1 MGKLQLGETE
11 SVHLRKITLDKKG
24 QNLKNWDF
32 FVECGKLKVFSIV
45 MRESVFFRIFFQF
58 IK

>member
-1 MGKLQLGETE
+1 MFICEKL
-11 SVHLRKITLDKKG
+11 HWIKKG

-45 MRESVFFRIFFQF
+45 MRESVFLEYFSSL
-58 IK
+58 